1 MSTTTD
7 QYDDF
12 HIILQKGKP
21 SPLPANRNSP
31 PLFMT
36 GGIFDGGATQV
47 ITAVHAI
54 KSDVFTIYTKH
65 SPQGASNFSPST
77 KQVLN
82 VADHV
87 ESIARLN
94 ELLRD
99 LPTQFPRAG
108 AEDLYDRNASIMK
121 VTSPGAYM
129 DFFRDQWEIP
139 RPTEEQKVK
148 FDEAMGIMEKW
159 ATQ

>member
-1 MSTTTD
+1 MSTTTNR
-7 QYDDF
+7 YDD

-21 SPLPANRNSP
+21 SPLPARRNST
-31 PLFMT
+31 PLSMA
-36 GGIFDGGATQV
+36 GGIFNGSAIQV

-65 SPQGASNFSPST
+65 SPQDASNFSPST

-82 VADHV
+82 VADHA

-108 AEDLYDRNASIMK
+108 AEDLYGRNASIMK

-148 FDEAMGIMEKW
+148 FDEAMAIMEKW
-159 ATQ
+159 VAQ